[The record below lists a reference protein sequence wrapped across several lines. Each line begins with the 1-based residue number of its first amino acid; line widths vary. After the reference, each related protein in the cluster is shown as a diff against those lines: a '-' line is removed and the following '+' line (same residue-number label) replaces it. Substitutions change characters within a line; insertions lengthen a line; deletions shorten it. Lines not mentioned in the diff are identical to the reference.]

1 MLKNT
6 QWRAGLLV
14 ISHARQKDRTV
25 FSAKKVKLQQNWQ
38 TLQTMPNQEKSNRWV
53 SQILQGTPF
62 FPVCF
67 DEFQYQVETFFFAS
81 WRLIVHH
88 TEELRR
94 KFKCPCWLG
103 RSFWH
108 CSIDFDRFCP
118 HFGSFKTML
127 ILPIQDGIKV
137 AAFGIVKLIPLH
149 ITSWNH
155 INYPSFSI

>member
-1 MLKNT
+1 MLKNM
-6 QWRAGLLV
+6 QWRAGLIV
-14 ISHARQKDRTV
+14 INHARQKDRTV

-38 TLQTMPNQEKSNRWV
+38 TLQTMPNQEKSNGWV
-53 SQILQGTPF
+53 SQILQGTFLKNSETPPF

-94 KFKCPCWLG
+94 KLKCTCWLG

-127 ILPIQDGIKV
+127 IFPIQDGIKV
-137 AAFGIVKLIPLH
+137 AAFGVVNLILP
-149 ITSWNH
+149 ITS
-155 INYPSFSI
+155 

>member
-1 MLKNT
+1 M
-6 QWRAGLLV
+6 QWRAGLTIMKHV
-14 ISHARQKDRTV
+14 RQKERTV
-25 FSAKKVKLQQNWQ
+25 FLQKKSNYSKIGKLYRLCQIKEKVIGESAKYYEALSGKNSK
-38 TLQTMPNQEKSNRWV
+38 TP
-53 SQILQGTPF
+53 PF

-88 TEELRR
+88 TEEPRR
-94 KFKCPCWLG
+94 KLKCPCWLG

-127 ILPIQDGIKV
+127 IFPIQDGIKV

-149 ITSWNH
+149 ITW
-155 INYPSFSI
+155 